1 MLFVCRLRLFLLIY
15 VKPWL
20 MIIFIFLLFVIFLL
34 IIKRKKKSK
43 RETLKPLSILLLLTY
58 KSILKIS
65 SFYWKL
71 KSKVLIIFVVKFIF
85 FKRKR
90 LYLYVIILRLIFL
103 IDILK
108 LAFSLKNIFTSI
120 FKLYFFLNNWR

>member
-43 RETLKPLSILLLLTY
+43 RETLRPLSILLLLTY

-103 IDILK
+103 IDILQ

-120 FKLYFFLNNWR
+120 FKLYFFLNN